1 MPDKRIADLFSIR
14 GRFLRSANLERDFY
28 DPAALSGY
36 VPTEFAE
43 SCIER
48 IGEGLRPRSGQ
59 RAWRMTGDYG
69 SGKSSLALVLAHTL
83 AGHDGNF
90 PPQLRRIADLTK
102 RGGARPRFLP
112 VLVTCSREPLGTS
125 ILRGL
130 RRTLADAFRRGGKH
144 KGVEHVERLL
154 DADNDP
160 DCGKVVEAVLEGNAR
175 VIAESKGEG
184 LLLIIDELGKFL
196 EFAAF
201 HPQRHD
207 VFLLQQLAEAA
218 SHSGEE
224 PLFVVCLLHQGFNAY
239 ADQLDQSA
247 QREWEKVAGRF
258 EEIIFSQPVEQ
269 VVHLITSAL
278 GVHVKQVPKAQA
290 AALRYAMRK
299 TMELG
304 WVGPVENQQLV
315 DLAER
320 MYPLHPTVLPA
331 LIRAFRRFGQN
342 ERSLFSFLL
351 SNEPFGLQAF
361 AQKALHNAQPYRLH
375 DLFDYIR
382 VNFGHRLAAQSYRS
396 HWKLIDSTI
405 ETYATEEPLQTQVLK
420 TVGVLN
426 LLNDDLLATEESV
439 VCALAD
445 DDQAAQRKVRTA
457 IERLRRVKRVLYD
470 RGRAAGLCLWPHASV
485 DLEKAYDD
493 ARRALG
499 TLQRVARVIRDSLET
514 RPIVARRHY
523 IETGNLRHFE
533 VRYCLVADLP
543 ASVEHNPAVAD
554 GLILVPLC
562 ETEAERRAAL
572 AHIEQAQLDE
582 RPACL
587 ITVPQPLSS
596 LAGLVQE
603 VQRWDWVASDST
615 QLNGDKYAREE
626 VSRQRQA
633 ARTQVD
639 RRIQSLV
646 GFKQF
651 GEHANLDWF
660 HLGQRLDV
668 KDGRHLLEPLS
679 RICDGTYSL
688 APRIHNELVNRR
700 SLSSAAAAA
709 RMRLIERMF
718 SNGKSQR
725 LGMGDN
731 KPLEI
736 SMYMVSRN

>member
-1 MPDKRIADLFSIR
+1 MPDKRIADLFAIR

-43 SCIER
+43 TCIER
-48 IGEGLRPRSGQ
+48 IGQGLRPRSGQ
-59 RAWRMTGDYG
+59 RAWRLTGDYG
-69 SGKSSLALVLAHTL
+69 SGKSSLALVLAHAL
-83 AGHDGNF
+83 AGHDGDF
-90 PPQLRRIADLTK
+90 PPQLRRVANLA
-102 RGGARPRFLP
+102 RVGGAGPRFLP

-130 RRTLADAFRRGGKH
+130 GRTLADAFRGGGKH
-144 KGVEHVERLL
+144 KALERVQRLL

-160 DCGKVVEAVLEGNAR
+160 DGRKVVEAVLEANAR

-201 HPQRHD
+201 HPQRQD

-218 SHSGEE
+218 SHSGAE

-269 VVHLITSAL
+269 VGHLIASAL
-278 GVHVKQVPKAQA
+278 GVHVKQVPKPQV

-304 WVGPVENQQLV
+304 WVGHAESQQLV

-361 AQKALHNAQPYRLH
+361 AQKSLHNAQPYRLH

-396 HWKLIDSTI
+396 HWNLIDSTI

-439 VCALAD
+439 VCTLAD
-445 DDQAAQRKVRTA
+445 DDEAAKRKVRTA

-499 TLQRVARVIRDSLET
+499 TLQRVAGPIRDFLET

-533 VRYCLVADLP
+533 VRYCPVAELP
-543 ASVEHNPAVAD
+543 AGLERNPAIAD

-562 ETEAERRAAL
+562 ETEVERQAAL
-572 AHIEQAQLDE
+572 ACIEQAQLGE

-587 ITVPQPLSS
+587 VAVPQPLSS

-603 VQRWDWVASDST
+603 VQRWDWVASNT
-615 QLNGDKYAREE
+615 QQLNGDKYAREE

-633 ARTQVD
+633 ARAQLE

-651 GEHANLDWF
+651 GEPANLDWF
-660 HLGQRLDV
+660 NQGHRLNV
-668 KDGRHLLEPLS
+668 QDGRHLLRELS
-679 RICDGTYSL
+679 RICDETYPL

-709 RMRLIERMF
+709 RMRLTERMF
-718 SNGKSQR
+718 SHGKFER

-731 KPLEI
+731 KPLEM

>member
-1 MPDKRIADLFSIR
+1 MSNKRIADLFAIR

-83 AGHDGNF
+83 AGHDASF
-90 PPQLRRIADLTK
+90 PPQLRRVADLTK
-102 RGGARPRFLP
+102 HGGARPRFLP
-112 VLVTCSREPLGTS
+112 VLVTCSRESLGTY
-125 ILRGL
+125 ILLGL
-130 RRTLADAFRRGGKH
+130 RRTLADAFRGRGKH
-144 KGVEHVERLL
+144 KALEHIQRLL
-154 DADNDP
+154 DAHNEP
-160 DCGKVVEAVLEGNAR
+160 SGSKIVEAVLEANTR
-175 VIAESKGEG
+175 IIAESKGQG

-196 EFAAF
+196 EFAVF
-201 HPQRHD
+201 HPQRQD

-218 SHSGEE
+218 SHSGDE
-224 PLFVVCLLHQGFNAY
+224 PLFVICILHQGFNAY

-258 EEIIFSQPVEQ
+258 DEIIFSQPVEQ
-269 VVHLITSAL
+269 VGHLIACAL
-278 GVHVKQVPKAQA
+278 GVRVDQVPKRQA
-290 AALRYAMRK
+290 SDLRYAMRK
-299 TMELG
+299 IIELG
-304 WVGPVENQQLV
+304 WFGPAQTQQLV
-315 DLAER
+315 DLAAR
-320 MYPLHPTVLPA
+320 IYPLHPTVLPA
-331 LIRAFRRFGQN
+331 LIRVFRRFGQN

-361 AQKALHNAQPYRLH
+361 AQKALHDAQPYRLH

-382 VNFGHRLAAQSYRS
+382 VNFGHRLATQSYRS
-396 HWKLIDSTI
+396 HWNLIDSTI

-426 LLNDDLLATEESV
+426 LLNDDLLATEESA

-445 DDQAAQRKVRTA
+445 EDQAAQRNVRTA
-457 IERLRRVKRVLYD
+457 IEKLRRVKRVLYD
-470 RGRAAGLCLWPHASV
+470 RGRAAGLCLWPHTSV

-499 TLQRVARVIRDSLET
+499 AIQRVAGLISEFLET
-514 RPIVARRHY
+514 RPVVARRHY

-533 VRYCLVADLP
+533 VRYCPVAELP
-543 ASVEHNPAVAD
+543 VSLEHNLAIAD

-562 ETEAERRAAL
+562 ETETERQAAL
-572 AHIEQAQLDE
+572 AYLKQARLDE

-587 ITVPQPLSS
+587 VAVPQPLSS

-603 VQRWDWVASDST
+603 VQRWDWVASNT
-615 QLNGDKYAREE
+615 QQLNGDKYAREE

-633 ARTQVD
+633 ARAQLE

-651 GEHANLDWF
+651 GERANLDWF
-660 HLGQRLDV
+660 HLGQRLNIH
-668 KDGRHLLEPLS
+668 DGRHLLEELS
-679 RICDGTYSL
+679 RICDETYPL

-718 SNGKSQR
+718 RMATPSALGWTLAKGR
-725 LGMGDN
+725 L
-731 KPLEI
+731 
-736 SMYMVSRN
+736 R